1 MFVISFCFFGY
12 RFACFGSKCS
22 LTDTD
27 VHLVHVTTD
36 EDEAQGRG
44 VVEPHC
50 PVPFVKLN
58 TDILEA
64 ESLNLL
70 AEATVVDTLFT
81 GIACRFFYTKF
92 RGLLSIAHSFSSSYG
107 VFCRFCPRRSSTPYL
122 LLRLTRLVYTVGC
135 FLTFLFEL

>member
-1 MFVISFCFFGY
+1 M
-12 RFACFGSKCS
+12 
-22 LTDTD
+22 
-27 VHLVHVTTD
+27 HLVHVTTD

-58 TDILEA
+58 TDILET

-70 AEATVVDTLFT
+70 AEATFVDTLLTALPVGFLYQVL
-81 GIACRFFYTKF
+81 GVVKYCSQFLIFLWCV
-92 RGLLSIAHSFSSSYG
+92 LQVLSEEEQHAPFQ
-107 VFCRFCPRRSSTPYL
+107 

-135 FLTFLFEL
+135 FLTSLFMTMLS

>member
-1 MFVISFCFFGY
+1 M
-12 RFACFGSKCS
+12 
-22 LTDTD
+22 
-27 VHLVHVTTD
+27 HLVHVTTD

-58 TDILEA
+58 TDILET

-70 AEATVVDTLFT
+70 AEATFVDTLLTALPVGFLYQVL
-81 GIACRFFYTKF
+81 GVVKYCSQFLIFLWCV
-92 RGLLSIAHSFSSSYG
+92 LQVLSEEEQHAPFQ
-107 VFCRFCPRRSSTPYL
+107 

>member
-1 MFVISFCFFGY
+1 M
-12 RFACFGSKCS
+12 
-22 LTDTD
+22 LTVVCLLSPSVLLVTDLRVGTD
-27 VHLVHVTTD
+27 VHLDHVATD
-36 EDEAQGRG
+36 GDGDEGQGRG

-70 AEATVVDTLFT
+70 AEATVVDTLLT

-92 RGLLSIAHSFSSSYG
+92 RGLLSIAHSFSYSYG
-107 VFCRFCPRRSSTPYL
+107 VFCRFCQKRSNMPPFSYSASPGWFTRWDVFSHLYL
-122 LLRLTRLVYTVGC
+122 
-135 FLTFLFEL
+135 

>member
-1 MFVISFCFFGY
+1 LFVISFCFFGY

-58 TDILEA
+58 TDILET

-70 AEATVVDTLFT
+70 AEATFVDTLLTALPVGFLYQVLGVVKYCSQFLIFLWCVLQVLSEEEQHALSAT
-81 GIACRFFYTKF
+81 PAHPA
-92 RGLLSIAHSFSSSYG
+92 GLHGGMFSNI
-107 VFCRFCPRRSSTPYL
+107 FI
-122 LLRLTRLVYTVGC
+122 
-135 FLTFLFEL
+135 

>member
-1 MFVISFCFFGY
+1 M
-12 RFACFGSKCS
+12 
-22 LTDTD
+22 LTVVCLLSPSVLLVTDLRVGTD
-27 VHLVHVTTD
+27 VHLDHVATD
-36 EDEAQGRG
+36 GDGDEGQGRG

-70 AEATVVDTLFT
+70 AEATVVDTLLT
-81 GIACRFFYTKF
+81 GIACRFVYTKF